1 MKGSDG
7 SFGFARPERQQI
19 VQWYAELLL
28 RIPTQ
33 VLLDES
39 RREAVK
45 AGGHRRVSGEEISRS
60 SDGQRDVE
68 RLRGLLHET
77 AGAFQHG
84 KGRMPFVQMTDF
96 RLDAERAEQPPSA
109 DSQEQLLL
117 SDATPDRRHITRW

>member
-39 RREAVK
+39 RRESVK

-60 SDGQRDVE
+60 SDGERDARKAVHS
-68 RLRGLLHET
+68 L
-77 AGAFQHG
+77 A
-84 KGRMPFVQMTDF
+84 
-96 RLDAERAEQPPSA
+96 
-109 DSQEQLLL
+109 
-117 SDATPDRRHITRW
+117 